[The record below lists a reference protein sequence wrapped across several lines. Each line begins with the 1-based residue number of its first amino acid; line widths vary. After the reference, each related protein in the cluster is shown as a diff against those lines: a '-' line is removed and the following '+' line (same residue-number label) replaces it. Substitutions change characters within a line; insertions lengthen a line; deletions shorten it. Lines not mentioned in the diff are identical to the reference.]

1 MQPFLGMTP
10 YLNAVMEN
18 VLDRLESSNG
28 VPLGLVKTQS
38 CWGLN
43 SARQVVIQ
51 AWSTGGREKGAAG
64 RSCVKTQSC
73 MLGLQRG
80 PPSCDPGL
88 KKSEG

>member
-43 SARQVVIQ
+43 SARHVVIQ
-51 AWSTGGREKGAAG
+51 A
-64 RSCVKTQSC
+64 
-73 MLGLQRG
+73 
-80 PPSCDPGL
+80 
-88 KKSEG
+88 